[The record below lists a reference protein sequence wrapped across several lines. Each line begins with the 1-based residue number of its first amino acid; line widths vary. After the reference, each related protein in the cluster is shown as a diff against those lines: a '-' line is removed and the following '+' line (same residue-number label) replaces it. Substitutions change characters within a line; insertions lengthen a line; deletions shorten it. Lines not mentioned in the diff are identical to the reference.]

1 MDKQAHSTKHLAL
14 DQPHLSIMRS
24 KHESAKLWCKYGNGT
39 IIPDTYSGKPE

>member
-24 KHESAKLWCKYGNGT
+24 NMKVPNYGTSMVMG
-39 IIPDTYSGKPE
+39 IIVPDTYAGKPK

>member
-24 KHESAKLWCKYGNGT
+24 KHESAKLWYKYGDGDNST
-39 IIPDTYSGKPE
+39 RYVCRKT